1 MILKAMCSDVMR
13 EFRQGRAEVRIE
25 PWNTLLGGGKEDEA
39 EPAKEL
45 NRSSQRGGRK

>member
-1 MILKAMCSDVMR
+1 MVLKATCLDVT
-13 EFRQGRAEVRIE
+13 GEVSLDGTVVWIE

-45 NRSSQRGGRK
+45 SRSSQRGGR